1 MRRWMV
7 VVFVASLLSWAMAQ
21 TAGPN
26 SATAVASSV
35 RITSGPTVEYADD
48 SLAVV
53 SWTTNLPATSTVHFG
68 TDPRNLDHIAA
79 GATAQT
85 QHRVNIADLSPS
97 TKYYFVAES
106 QEPSGG
112 GVPARSVTESVT
124 TVAAG
129 QPAIQ
134 NQKPA
139 AAASAAP
146 APATNTPTSPS
157 APTTTPTARTTPSP
171 NAPTSTSPAAT
182 TPPGSSST
190 SASTSAGAAQHP
202 PQPTTSESS
211 ADRAGESTARNSPS
225 AQQVPSGTQITA
237 TLDQALS
244 TKNSQVGDSFTATV
258 SQPVRG
264 SGGVVLIPAGSKIN
278 GKVSESEQG
287 KTLPAIRGRGHLNV
301 RFVDITFPEH
311 VSSPLTATLVS
322 VHPKGGNGKAGQ
334 EGEVTS
340 GTSGKNTAKDV
351 GIGAGVGTLAG
362 LVFGSAL
369 KGLAIGAIAG
379 GGYVL
384 ATDGK
389 DVELPAQTEITVRL
403 DQNLSV
409 PAAVAQDNAQGRVAA
424 PSARRPNSR

>member
-1 MRRWMV
+1 MRRWTIV
-7 VVFVASLLSWAMAQ
+7 VLVASLFPWAVAQ
-21 TAGPN
+21 TAPN
-26 SATAVASSV
+26 SAPAAASSV

-68 TDPRNLDHIAA
+68 TDPRNLDHVAA

-97 TKYYFVAES
+97 TKYYFVVES

-139 AAASAAP
+139 AAGGGP
-146 APATNTPTSPS
+146 APATNTPTATQSS
-157 APTTTPTARTTPSP
+157 TTPTSRTTASQ
-171 NAPTSTSPAAT
+171 NAPAPTSPAAAT
-182 TPPGSSST
+182 SPSSSST
-190 SASTSAGAAQHP
+190 RASTSAEAAQRP
-202 PQPTTSESS
+202 PQSTTSETS
-211 ADRAGESTARNSPS
+211 ADHASESTVRNSP
-225 AQQVPSGTQITA
+225 AKQQVPSGTQITA

-409 PAAVAQDNAQGRVAA
+409 PAAAAQDNAQGRVVA
-424 PSARRPNSR
+424 PSSRSSTSR

>member
-7 VVFVASLLSWAMAQ
+7 VVLVASFFPWAVAQ
-21 TAGPN
+21 TTPN
-26 SATAVASSV
+26 SAPAAASSV

-68 TDPRNLDHIAA
+68 TDPRNLDHVAA

-97 TKYYFVAES
+97 TTYYFVTES
-106 QEPSGG
+106 QEASGG

-139 AAASAAP
+139 ASGPVATPVANAPTAAKSTSPTSQTTASQNAP
-146 APATNTPTSPS
+146 AP
-157 APTTTPTARTTPSP
+157 
-171 NAPTSTSPAAT
+171 TSPAAT
-182 TPPGSSST
+182 TSSSASST
-190 SASTSAGAAQHP
+190 PASTSAEAAP
-202 PQPTTSESS
+202 RSPQSTTSETS
-211 ADRAGESTARNSPS
+211 ADHARESTVRNSP
-225 AQQVPSGTQITA
+225 ATQQVPSGTQITA
-237 TLDQALS
+237 TLDQGLS

-409 PAAVAQDNAQGRVAA
+409 PAAVAQDNAQGQVVA
-424 PSARRPNSR
+424 PSSRFSNSR

>member
-1 MRRWMV
+1 MRRWLIAL
-7 VVFVASLLSWAMAQ
+7 FVASVVPWAVAQ
-21 TAGPN
+21 TGAPN
-26 SATAVASSV
+26 AAPVAASGV
-35 RITSGPTVEYADD
+35 RITSGPAIEYADD

-53 SWTTNLPATSTVHFG
+53 SWTTNVPATSTVHFG
-68 TDPRNLDHIAA
+68 TDPRNLDHVAA

-97 TKYYFVAES
+97 TKYYFVVES
-106 QEPSGG
+106 EDAAAS

-134 NQKPA
+134 NQKA
-139 AAASAAP
+139 GAASAASGTTSTPVPPVSTSTPPRPQPP
-146 APATNTPTSPS
+146 APVATSSSPVTTSSAPAHTASQSATAPPPAADRSAEPTSRSTP
-157 APTTTPTARTTPSP
+157 AP
-171 NAPTSTSPAAT
+171 
-182 TPPGSSST
+182 
-190 SASTSAGAAQHP
+190 
-202 PQPTTSESS
+202 
-211 ADRAGESTARNSPS
+211 
-225 AQQVPSGTQITA
+225 QQVPSGTQIQA
-237 TLDQALS
+237 TLDQPLS

-264 SGGVVLIPAGSKIN
+264 SGSVVLIPAGSKIN

-287 KTLPAIRGRGHLNV
+287 KTLPSIRGRGHLNV

-311 VSSPLTATLVS
+311 VSAPLTATLVS
-322 VHPKGGNGKAGQ
+322 VHAKGGNGKAGE

-351 GIGAGVGTLAG
+351 GIGAGVGTVAG
-362 LVFGSAL
+362 LIFGSAL

-403 DQNLSV
+403 DQNLTV
-409 PAAVAQDNAQGRVAA
+409 PDAVAHDNAQGRIVA
-424 PSARRPNSR
+424 PPARSTGSH

>member
-7 VVFVASLLSWAMAQ
+7 VVLVASFFPWAVAQ
-21 TAGPN
+21 TAPN
-26 SATAVASSV
+26 SAPAAASSV

-68 TDPRNLDHIAA
+68 IDPRNLDHIAA

-97 TKYYFVAES
+97 TTYYFAAES

-139 AAASAAP
+139 AAGGAP
-146 APATNTPTSPS
+146 APATNTPTAAKS
-157 APTTTPTARTTPSP
+157 TTPTSRTTASQS
-171 NAPTSTSPAAT
+171 APAPTSPAAT
-182 TPPGSSST
+182 TSPSASSTRTST
-190 SASTSAGAAQHP
+190 SAEAAPRP
-202 PQPTTSESS
+202 PQSTTGETS
-211 ADRAGESTARNSPS
+211 ADRASESTVRNSPA

-301 RFVDITFPEH
+301 RFIDITFPEH

-389 DVELPAQTEITVRL
+389 DVELPAQTEMTVRL
-403 DQNLSV
+403 DQNLTV
-409 PAAVAQDNAQGRVAA
+409 PAAVAQDNANGRVVASS
-424 PSARRPNSR
+424 PSRSTGSH

>member
-1 MRRWMV
+1 MRRWLIAL
-7 VVFVASLLSWAMAQ
+7 FVASVVPWAVAQ
-21 TAGPN
+21 TAAPN
-26 SATAVASSV
+26 AAPAAASGV
-35 RITSGPTVEYADD
+35 RITSGPAIEYADD

-68 TDPRNLDHIAA
+68 TDPRNLDHVAA

-97 TKYYFVAES
+97 TKYYFVVES
-106 QEPSGG
+106 QDPTGS

-134 NQKPA
+134 NQKA
-139 AAASAAP
+139 GATSAASSTANSTPVPPASTSTAP
-146 APATNTPTSPS
+146 QPRPS
-157 APTTTPTARTTPSP
+157 APVAISSSPATTSSAPAHTAAPQSATAPQTAGDRSAEPR
-171 NAPTSTSPAAT
+171 NAP
-182 TPPGSSST
+182 
-190 SASTSAGAAQHP
+190 
-202 PQPTTSESS
+202 
-211 ADRAGESTARNSPS
+211 
-225 AQQVPSGTQITA
+225 QQVPSGTQIQA
-237 TLDQALS
+237 TLDQPLS
-244 TKNSQVGDSFTATV
+244 TKNAQVGDSFTATV

-264 SGGVVLIPAGSKIN
+264 SGGVVLIPVGSKIN

-287 KTLPAIRGRGHLNV
+287 KTLPSIRGRGHLNV

-311 VSSPLTATLVS
+311 MSAPLTATLVS
-322 VHPKGGNGKAGQ
+322 VHPKGGNGKAGE

-351 GIGAGVGTLAG
+351 GIGAGVGTVAG
-362 LVFGSAL
+362 LIFGSAL

-403 DQNLSV
+403 DQNLTV
-409 PAAVAQDNAQGRVAA
+409 PAAVAQDNAQGRIVA
-424 PSARRPNSR
+424 PPARSTGSH

>member
-1 MRRWMV
+1 V
-7 VVFVASLLSWAMAQ
+7 
-21 TAGPN
+21 
-26 SATAVASSV
+26 
-35 RITSGPTVEYADD
+35 
-48 SLAVV
+48 
-53 SWTTNLPATSTVHFG
+53 
-68 TDPRNLDHIAA
+68 
-79 GATAQT
+79 
-85 QHRVNIADLSPS
+85 
-97 TKYYFVAES
+97 
-106 QEPSGG
+106 
-112 GVPARSVTESVT
+112 
-124 TVAAG
+124 
-129 QPAIQ
+129 
-134 NQKPA
+134 
-139 AAASAAP
+139 
-146 APATNTPTSPS
+146 
-157 APTTTPTARTTPSP
+157 
-171 NAPTSTSPAAT
+171 
-182 TPPGSSST
+182 
-190 SASTSAGAAQHP
+190 
-202 PQPTTSESS
+202 
-211 ADRAGESTARNSPS
+211 
-225 AQQVPSGTQITA
+225 QITA

-287 KTLPAIRGRGHLNV
+287 KTLPSIRGRGHLNV

-322 VHPKGGNGKAGQ
+322 VHPKGGNGKAGE

-362 LVFGSAL
+362 VIFGSAL

-403 DQNLSV
+403 DQNLTV
-409 PAAVAQDNAQGRVAA
+409 PAAVAQDNAQGRVVASS
-424 PSARRPNSR
+424 PRSPGSH